1 MEDLILAKKGDK
13 EAFSRV
19 IQNVKVKL
27 YKTAMAILKNDDDSC
42 DAIQETLISVYKN
55 INRLEHTEF
64 FETWIIRI
72 LINKCYDVI
81 KKNQKIVNIN
91 EKISEEV
98 DSFYEMYSTESELE
112 LILNKI
118 EKDLKMVTVLYY
130 YDELPVKEIA
140 IILNIPEGTVKSR
153 LSRAR
158 KSISEI
164 YKLGGEN
171 VG

>member
-42 DAIQETLISVYKN
+42 DAIQETLISAYKN

>member
-1 MEDLILAKKGDK
+1 MEDLILAKNGDK

-19 IQNVKVKL
+19 IQGVKVKL
-27 YKTAMAILKNDDDSC
+27 YKTAMAILKNDDDAY
-42 DAIQETLISVYKN
+42 DAIQETLISAYKN
-55 INRLEHTEF
+55 INKLEHTEF

-91 EKISEEV
+91 EKISNEV

-130 YDELPVKEIA
+130 YDDLPVKEIA

-164 YKLGGEN
+164 YKLGGED
-171 VG
+171 VE

>member
-27 YKTAMAILKNDDDSC
+27 YKTAMAILKNDDDAY
-42 DAIQETLISVYKN
+42 DAIQETLISAYKN
-55 INRLEHTEF
+55 INKLEHTEF